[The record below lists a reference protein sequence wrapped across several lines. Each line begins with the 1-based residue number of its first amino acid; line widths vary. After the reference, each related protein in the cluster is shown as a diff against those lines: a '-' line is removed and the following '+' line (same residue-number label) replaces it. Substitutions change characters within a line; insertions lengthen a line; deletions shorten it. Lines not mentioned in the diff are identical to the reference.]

1 MRRMLGGVASATV
14 LLVVSMSTGAAAPAT
29 PGRSAPVGP
38 RIPYLVHEGD
48 TWTIHDGA
56 TTLPLPASVVDN
68 SGQTVTTPGSFHLLG
83 RSTHG
88 YVVEERADSSEPDPA
103 FRVEQLQLHLVRPD
117 GTARTFYD
125 RSGPGRIYAVFGRTD
140 NGFQVLVASSSS
152 EEVDWRVSGVR
163 LDGRTTRSASWG
175 YLPQVLDVPSARRVL
190 IASGPHLT
198 IHDLVDHTRRRVP
211 GVSRQHALTTRVGDL
226 GTDLFGWRQPFRP
239 RTPITMA
246 FARITRPGHVLW
258 KAPFDAFAF
267 NSTRARLLGW
277 SKRPAGQNS
286 PRVPL
291 QVRRAAD
298 GVVLGTLHYGLAGV
312 DSVAWEDRS
321 HVLVSYAGTVVRCSV
336 RGVCQDI
343 LVSPGTISFYSG

>member
-1 MRRMLGGVASATV
+1 MRRMLGGVLVATA
-14 LLVVSMSTGAAAPAT
+14 LLAVSMTTGSAAPAS
-29 PGRSAPVGP
+29 PDGSAPAGP
-38 RIPYLVHEGD
+38 RIPYLVHDGN

-56 TTLPLPASVVDN
+56 TTLPLPVSVVDN
-68 SGQTVTTPGSFHLLG
+68 SDQTVTTPGTFGLLG

-88 YVVEERADSSEPDPA
+88 YVVRERADSSEPDPA
-103 FRVEQLQLHLVRPD
+103 FRVEQLQLHVVRPD

-140 NGFQVLVASSSS
+140 TGDHVLAGSSFA
-152 EEVDWRVSGVR
+152 EEVNWRVSGVR
-163 LDGRTTRSASWG
+163 LDGRVTPSVSWG

-190 IASGPHLT
+190 IASGPRLT
-198 IHDLVDHTRRRVP
+198 IHDLVDHTRRRLP
-211 GVSRQHALTTRVGDL
+211 GVSEQHALTTRVGDL
-226 GTDLFGWRQPFRP
+226 GSDLFGWRQPRRP
-239 RTPITMA
+239 RTPVTMA
-246 FARITRPGHVLW
+246 FARLSRPGHVLW

-267 NSTRARLLGW
+267 NATGARLLGW
-277 SKRPAGQNS
+277 SKRPRSQIS

-298 GVVLGTLHYGLAGV
+298 GAVLGTLDYGLAGV

-336 RGVCQDI
+336 RGVCHRI
-343 LVSPGTISFYSG
+343 LVSPGTVQLAGP